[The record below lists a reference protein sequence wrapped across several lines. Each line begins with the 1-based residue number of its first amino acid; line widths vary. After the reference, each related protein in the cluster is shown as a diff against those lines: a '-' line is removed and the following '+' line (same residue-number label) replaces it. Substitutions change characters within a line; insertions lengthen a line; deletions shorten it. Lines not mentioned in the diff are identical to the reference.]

1 MKLRRCVPILS
12 ILTAGLVVLSCA
24 EIASPSRNEVYEWRL
39 ITPSGSGAPDTL
51 SFHWPRSR
59 LPVRVYMEDSLSLP
73 AYVENGLEIWEAA
86 FLYREFEAEVVADS
100 NLADIVVRVGSP
112 SKAGFSIGLGRGGA
126 PECEGETELDL
137 PLGSSE
143 IQPPIRVYVNPRFDP
158 ATPGVAECLS
168 LTVTHEL
175 GHAIGI
181 FAHSPDPTDIMFFD
195 PVVSELSVSDRA
207 TAELAYHIAPNLTIA
222 PR

>member
-1 MKLRRCVPILS
+1 MKVRPGLPILS
-12 ILTAGLVVLSCA
+12 ILATGLSGISCA

-39 ITPSGSGAPDTL
+39 ITGNPAGTVDTL

-59 LPVRVYMEDSLSLP
+59 LPVRVYTEDSLSLP
-73 AYVENGLEIWEAA
+73 AYVERGLQSWEAA
-86 FLYREFEAEVVADS
+86 FLYGEFTAEVVADS
-100 NLADIVVRVGSP
+100 NLADIVVRVGLP
-112 SKAGFSIGLGRGGA
+112 SKAGFSVGIKAAA

-137 PLGSSE
+137 PEGSSE

-158 ATPGVAECLS
+158 SAPEVGECLA

-181 FAHSPDPTDIMFFD
+181 FAHSPDPNDIMYSD

-207 TAELAYHIAPNLTIA
+207 TAELAYHVAPTLTIA